1 RRVFDLRFKNFAAPA
16 WGRFFVFKVKNSQLD
31 SAISRF
37 KALSLRLVFRQANTR
52 TSCWNAYNVP

>member
-1 RRVFDLRFKNFAAPA
+1 MTAY
-16 WGRFFVFKVKNSQLD
+16 GRFFLCSKSKTFVLGKFSTLRLFSVD

-52 TSCWNAYNVP
+52 PVGLSAYNVP